1 MAPAAA
7 LLSRGLN
14 GNETSL
20 SFSLA
25 CGYATLSPGLNF
37 LTLVLLAFMPSF
49 LKIRSVMK
57 SSQLLPETFSMTI
70 PATRYMLLLYAYLLR
85 KLDAGLT
92 CRSRLTI
99 SLREKSDGGKK
110 SRSP

>member
-1 MAPAAA
+1 MTHFDTSLTDELMEPAAA
-7 LLSRGLN
+7 LLSSGEN
-14 GNETSL
+14 GSGTSL

-49 LKIRSVMK
+49 LKIRSATK
-57 SSQLLPETFSMTI
+57 SSQLLPETFSITC

-85 KLDAGLT
+85 KLEAGLT

-99 SLREKSDGGKK
+99 SA
-110 SRSP
+110 